1 MKPQYIINIDKTI
14 IMIENKSSNNNIRK
28 IINFD
33 EPIADMI
40 ERLKSEHRKFETK
53 LQEIEI
59 AINNSNKDKDIVN
72 ATKIIRNMSDSIIHH
87 VVEEE
92 ARLLRV
98 IMHKAKD
105 ESSESIK
112 IMQEHNWVINF
123 LKIDL
128 KIENRKTLDLESSS
142 SLKYIEDTKL
152 INEFISNLRE
162 HFLEEQIV
170 FPLVLKAENI
180 SS

>member
-1 MKPQYIINIDKTI
+1 
-14 IMIENKSSNNNIRK
+14 
-28 IINFD
+28 
-33 EPIADMI
+33 
-40 ERLKSEHRKFETK
+40 
-53 LQEIEI
+53 
-59 AINNSNKDKDIVN
+59 
-72 ATKIIRNMSDSIIHH
+72 MSDSIIHH
-87 VVEEE
+87 AVEEE

-128 KIENRKTLDLESSS
+128 NKIENRKTLDLESSS

-162 HFLEEQIV
+162 HFLEEEQIV

>member
-1 MKPQYIINIDKTI
+1 
-14 IMIENKSSNNNIRK
+14 MIENKSSNNNIRK
-28 IINFD
+28 RINFD

-40 ERLKSEHRKFETK
+40 ERLKSEHRNFETK
-53 LQEIEI
+53 LQEVED
-59 AINNSNKDKDIVN
+59 AINSDKDIAY
-72 ATKIIRNMSDSIIHH
+72 ATKIISSMSESIIHH
-87 VVEEE
+87 AVEEE

-128 KIENRKTLDLESSS
+128 NKIENRKTLDLESSS

-162 HFLEEQIV
+162 HFLEEEQIV

>member
-1 MKPQYIINIDKTI
+1 
-14 IMIENKSSNNNIRK
+14 MIENKSSNNNIRK
-28 IINFD
+28 RINFD

-40 ERLKSEHRKFETK
+40 ERLKSEHRNFETK
-53 LQEIEI
+53 LQEIEDV
-59 AINNSNKDKDIVN
+59 INNSNKDKDIVN

-87 VVEEE
+87 AVEEE

-112 IMQEHNWVINF
+112 IMQEHNWVIDF
-123 LKIDL
+123 FKISL
-128 KIENRKTLDLESSS
+128 PEIEKRMKNLNLESP
-142 SLKYIEDTKL
+142 KFNEDIKS
-152 INEFISNLRE
+152 INEFVSNLRA
-162 HFLEEQIV
+162 HFLEEEQIV

>member
-1 MKPQYIINIDKTI
+1 
-14 IMIENKSSNNNIRK
+14 MIENKSSNNNIRK
-28 IINFD
+28 RINFD

-40 ERLKSEHRKFETK
+40 ERLKSEHRNFETK
-53 LQEIEI
+53 LQEVED
-59 AINNSNKDKDIVN
+59 AINNSAKDKDITY
-72 ATKIIRNMSDSIIHH
+72 ATKIIRSMSESITHH
-87 VVEEE
+87 AVEEE

-98 IMHKAKD
+98 IMQKAKD

-128 KIENRKTLDLESSS
+128 NKIENRKTLDLEYSS

-162 HFLEEQIV
+162 HFLEEEQIV

>member
-1 MKPQYIINIDKTI
+1 
-14 IMIENKSSNNNIRK
+14 MIENKSSNSNIRK
-28 IINFD
+28 RINFD

-40 ERLKSEHRKFETK
+40 ERLKTEHRNFETK

-87 VVEEE
+87 AVEEE
-92 ARLLRV
+92 ARLIRV

-128 KIENRKTLDLESSS
+128 NKIENRKTLDLESSS

-152 INEFISNLRE
+152 INKFISNLRE
-162 HFLEEQIV
+162 HFLEEEQIV

>member
-1 MKPQYIINIDKTI
+1 MID
-14 IMIENKSSNNNIRK
+14 NKHSNNKIRK
-28 IINFD
+28 RINFD

-40 ERLKSEHRKFETK
+40 ERLKSEHHNFENK
-53 LQEIEI
+53 LREVED
-59 AINNSNKDKDIVN
+59 AINSDKDIAY
-72 ATKIIRNMSDSIIHH
+72 ATKIISNMSESIIHH
-87 VVEEE
+87 AVEEE

-98 IMHKAKD
+98 IMHKAKA

-128 KIENRKTLDLESSS
+128 NKMANRKTLDLEYSS

-162 HFLEEQIV
+162 HFLEEEQIV
-170 FPLVLKAENI
+170 FPLEIKEENNT

>member
-1 MKPQYIINIDKTI
+1 MID
-14 IMIENKSSNNNIRK
+14 NKHSNNKIRK
-28 IINFD
+28 RINFD

-40 ERLKSEHRKFETK
+40 VRLKSEHHNFENK
-53 LQEIEI
+53 LREVED
-59 AINNSNKDKDIVN
+59 AINNSDKDI
-72 ATKIIRNMSDSIIHH
+72 AYAIKIISNMSESIIHH
-87 VVEEE
+87 AVEEE

-98 IMHKAKD
+98 IMHKAKA

-112 IMQEHNWVINF
+112 ILQEHNWVINF

-128 KIENRKTLDLESSS
+128 NKIANRKTLDLEYSS
-142 SLKYIEDTKL
+142 SLKYIEDRKL

-162 HFLEEQIV
+162 HFLEEEQIV